1 MGRSNKPNPNIG
13 GKLGLVAGI
22 VSAVTPVAIEFIDR
36 IPRKDETEPSEELI
50 SMPELCS
57 KKFPLKLDEAKELI
71 EGHGLKALPIEV
83 RIRDAHVR
91 YKDCFDLQ
99 VVACNKK
106 ANSKLKPGEVVI
118 IQYVTREVIDE
129 SLRIFEE
136 AERQKA
142 TLKQERADRRAEK
155 WEHIKTHAGDT
166 PSKQRPALRRSFVAT
181 TKRKSLTRRILMS
194 SGKKR
199 SGGGL
204 LLDLIL
210 TICTG
215 GLWLIWILIR
225 YLRNNS

>member
-36 IPRKDETEPSEELI
+36 IP
-50 SMPELCS
+50 
-57 KKFPLKLDEAKELI
+57 KKFPLKLCEAKELI
-71 EGHGLKALPIEV
+71 EGHGLKALPLEV

-166 PSKQRPALRRSFVAT
+166 AVKAKAGVEKIIRRDN
-181 TKRKSLTRRILMS
+181 
-194 SGKKR
+194 KKKE
-199 SGGGL
+199 
-204 LLDLIL
+204 LDKEDS
-210 TICTG
+210 
-215 GLWLIWILIR
+215 
-225 YLRNNS
+225 YE

>member
-91 YKDCFDLQ
+91 YKDCFDHQ

-142 TLKQERADRRAEK
+142 TLKQERADRWAEK

-166 PSKQRPALRRSFVAT
+166 AVKAKAGVEKIIRRDN
-181 TKRKSLTRRILMS
+181 
-194 SGKKR
+194 KKKE
-199 SGGGL
+199 
-204 LLDLIL
+204 LDKEDS
-210 TICTG
+210 
-215 GLWLIWILIR
+215 
-225 YLRNNS
+225 YE